1 MNEGTAPL
9 EPEDPERIGG
19 YRLLGRLG
27 QGGMGRVFLAED
39 AEGHR
44 VAVKLVH
51 EEFAADPEFRRRF
64 SREVEAAG
72 KVLSFFTVP
81 LVDSGG
87 DARTPW
93 LATQYVSGPSLSAAV
108 HRDGPLPVE
117 RLCSLAAAL
126 GEALVV
132 IHAAG
137 IVHRD
142 LKPSNVLLADDG
154 PRVIDFGIARAA
166 DSEELTRAGH
176 ALGTFGY
183 APPEQVVAEEPVG
196 PAGDV
201 FSLGGVLLFA
211 ATGRAPFGDGPPAVL
226 AYRTVYEEPDLSG
239 VPEELAP
246 LVRSCLAKDPALR
259 PTPREVIAAARAA
272 QSRVRGGGPVPAR
285 AAEEPTSYRIA
296 PPAPAIAQPAP
307 VPVPGPEPGTTAVP
321 EPRRRRRGALVAAV
335 AAVAVTAPAAVG
347 VAHLLDWG
355 DDKRSTGGGTGR
367 RTGVAPAA
375 DGADPLPAV
384 TAKGDRR
391 VVWTAQPGVAE
402 VDSEVMGAWLTP
414 KVLVRID
421 ASGIRGFDP
430 RTGAST
436 WTVAPPAKGLVPC
449 GASDAETA
457 TSGGVGLVRFGR
469 AHTSP
474 AECDVAAA
482 LDTATGTLLW
492 HRTVGEAPT
501 GVVSVSGD
509 TMVVSG
515 ERGLL
520 GLDRATGKQIWTY
533 PWTQGNC
540 RVTDVVPGVRTIAVS
555 DTCDR
560 EDIDVR
566 RVVVLDAV
574 TGRTRSSHE
583 VERSGATPVGIV
595 TAEPV
600 AARYADVSGDV
611 HLRVLGTGDGKPVD
625 LPVKQPF
632 GTLRLIR
639 PRVTKGVL
647 VTEVEAGPGGTA
659 RGLAAIDLTTGKVR
673 WRTRIREEVL
683 ELEPL
688 RIQGDSVYTV
698 EGEEAEG
705 PGWSFTVRRRS
716 LADGTVTES
725 GRLPA
730 PYQRSDP
737 DRLLVSGSLVVQ
749 VNRSDE
755 YGLVAFGTAPG
766 GDA

>member
-1 MNEGTAPL
+1 MSEETAPL

-44 VAVKLVH
+44 VAVKLIH
-51 EEFAADPEFRRRF
+51 EEFAADPEFRGRF
-64 SREVEAAG
+64 RREVEAAG

-81 LVDSGG
+81 LVDFGTDG
-87 DARTPW
+87 RTPW

-117 RLCSLAAAL
+117 QLCSLAAAL
-126 GEALVV
+126 GEALIV

-183 APPEQVVAEEPVG
+183 APPEQIVAEEPVG

-211 ATGRAPFGDGPPAVL
+211 ATGRPPFGDGPPAVL
-226 AYRTVYEEPDLSG
+226 AYRTVYEEPDLDG
-239 VPEELAP
+239 VPGELTA
-246 LVRSCLAKDPALR
+246 LVRRCLAKDPALR
-259 PTPREVIAAARAA
+259 PAPREVIAAARAA
-272 QSRVRGGGPVPAR
+272 QSRVRGGGGPVPAR

-296 PPAPAIAQPAP
+296 PPAPPPAP
-307 VPVPGPEPGTTAVP
+307 GTEPGTTAVP
-321 EPRRRRRGALVAAV
+321 GPRRRRRGALVAAA
-335 AAVAVTAPAAVG
+335 AAVAVTALAAVG
-347 VAHLLDWG
+347 VTQLSGWG
-355 DDKRSTGGGTGR
+355 DGKRSAGGGSGE

-391 VVWTAQPGVAE
+391 VVWTAQPGVGE

-430 RTGAST
+430 RTGASK

-474 AECDVAAA
+474 AVCDVAAA

-492 HRTVGEAPT
+492 HRKVGEAPRA
-501 GVVSVSGD
+501 VASVSGD

-520 GLDRATGKQIWTY
+520 GLDRTTGKQLWTY
-533 PWTQGNC
+533 PWPRGNC
-540 RVTDVVPGVRTIAVS
+540 RVGDAVPGVRTIAVS

-560 EDIDVR
+560 EDIDAR

-574 TGRTRSSHE
+574 TGRTRFSHE
-583 VERSGATPVGIV
+583 VDRSGATPVQLV

-600 AARYADVSGDV
+600 VARYADVSGDV
-611 HLRVLGTGDGKPVD
+611 HLRVLGTDGNGKPVD
-625 LPVKQPF
+625 LPVEQPF

-639 PRVTKGVL
+639 CLVAKGVL

-673 WRTRIREEVL
+673 WRTRMREEVL

-730 PYQRSDP
+730 PYQAGDP
-737 DRLLVSGSLVVQ
+737 DRLLASGGLVVQ
-749 VNRSDE
+749 VNRFDE
-755 YGLVAFGTAPG
+755 YGLVAFGTASDDG
-766 GDA
+766 K